1 MSLPGLDSGA
11 VLVDHAWEAAAPWQ
25 VSCEEGEMVYRVG
38 DDSEDGWVEVQRARD
53 GTRGSVPASY
63 LGCEVVPE
71 AAVVVGSPRS
81 EAAVVVGSLRSP
93 LPDAPDGWLVHSTDQ
108 GVLYYKNLVDGH
120 VQWERPTRVASD
132 LPPGAADAGSA
143 PVTPTKAAVARPVAS
158 PGASATTPPRAAPPL
173 PPRRSTGAARPLP
186 KPPAPPPRPVAVTPP
201 QQQPAPARDFRA
213 GGKLASAREGASSA
227 LASTSRGVRGAG
239 TVMAGHLNPT
249 SKQKEGSIGVAFL
262 RQTDVSKPALT
273 TPTKRYVVHLKDGTL
288 YVLKTESNIAKAT
301 IPCRDIAAV
310 TLVPP
315 VEAGGR
321 CHCVKLLLRSVPGS
335 HEGASRIQES
345 LFGGPCVGVLLEC
358 ASAEEQK
365 AWHTWLGQQ
374 KNWGSVQSA
383 AGTGAKGLAA
393 CGAIAA
399 GSLAHGF
406 GYGFG
411 RVLGGDAGGGASR
424 SLGLKPRHF

>member
-1 MSLPGLDSGA
+1 
-11 VLVDHAWEAAAPWQ
+11 
-25 VSCEEGEMVYRVG
+25 MVYRVG

-143 PVTPTKAAVARPVAS
+143 PFTPTKAAVARPVAS

-201 QQQPAPARDFRA
+201 PRQPAPARDFRA
-213 GGKLASAREGASSA
+213 GGRLGASSPRHNSQA
-227 LASTSRGVRGAG
+227 HRR
-239 TVMAGHLNPT
+239 
-249 SKQKEGSIGVAFL
+249 
-262 RQTDVSKPALT
+262 
-273 TPTKRYVVHLKDGTL
+273 
-288 YVLKTESNIAKAT
+288 
-301 IPCRDIAAV
+301 
-310 TLVPP
+310 
-315 VEAGGR
+315 
-321 CHCVKLLLRSVPGS
+321 
-335 HEGASRIQES
+335 
-345 LFGGPCVGVLLEC
+345 
-358 ASAEEQK
+358 
-365 AWHTWLGQQ
+365 
-374 KNWGSVQSA
+374 KNGGSVQSA
-383 AGTGAKGLAA
+383 AGTGAKGLKA

-399 GSLAHGF
+399 GSLAHGL

-411 RVLGGDAGGGASR
+411 RVLGGDAGGAASR
-424 SLGLKPRHF
+424 SMGLKPRHF

>member
-63 LGCEVVPE
+63 LGREVVPE

-108 GVLYYKNLVDGH
+108 GVLYYQNLVDGH

-132 LPPGAADAGSA
+132 LPPGAADAASA
-143 PVTPTKAAVARPVAS
+143 PVAPAKAAVATPVAS
-158 PGASATTPPRAAPPL
+158 PKAHSPTTPPRAAPPL
-173 PPRRSTGAARPLP
+173 PPRCSTSARPLP

-201 QQQPAPARDFRA
+201 PRQPAPARDFRA
-213 GGKLASAREGASSA
+213 GGRLGASSPRHNSQA
-227 LASTSRGVRGAG
+227 HRR
-239 TVMAGHLNPT
+239 
-249 SKQKEGSIGVAFL
+249 
-262 RQTDVSKPALT
+262 
-273 TPTKRYVVHLKDGTL
+273 
-288 YVLKTESNIAKAT
+288 
-301 IPCRDIAAV
+301 
-310 TLVPP
+310 
-315 VEAGGR
+315 
-321 CHCVKLLLRSVPGS
+321 
-335 HEGASRIQES
+335 
-345 LFGGPCVGVLLEC
+345 
-358 ASAEEQK
+358 
-365 AWHTWLGQQ
+365 
-374 KNWGSVQSA
+374 KNGGSVQSA

-393 CGAIAA
+393 CGKIAA
-399 GSLAHGF
+399 GSLAHGL

-411 RVLGGDAGGGASR
+411 RVLGQDAGGGASR

>member
-1 MSLPGLDSGA
+1 
-11 VLVDHAWEAAAPWQ
+11 
-25 VSCEEGEMVYRVG
+25 MVYRIG
-38 DDSEDGWVEVQRARD
+38 DESEDGWVEVQRARD

-63 LGCEVVPE
+63 LGREVVPE
-71 AAVVVGSPRS
+71 ASVVVGSPRS

-93 LPDAPDGWLVHSTDQ
+93 LPDAPDGWLVHSTNQ

-158 PGASATTPPRAAPPL
+158 KAHSPTTPSRAAPPL
-173 PPRRSTGAARPLP
+173 PPRCSARPLP

-239 TVMAGHLNPT
+239 TVMAGHP
-249 SKQKEGSIGVAFL
+249 KEGSINVAFL
-262 RQTDVSKPALT
+262 RQTDVSKPTLT

-288 YVLKTESNIAKAT
+288 YVLKTESNTAKAT

-365 AWHTWLGQQ
+365 AWHTWLGRE
-374 KNWGSVQSA
+374 KNWGLVQSA
-383 AGTGAKGLAA
+383 SGTAAKGLAA

-399 GSLAHGF
+399 GSAAHGL

-411 RVLGGDAGGGASR
+411 RVLGHDTGAAASR
-424 SLGLKPRHF
+424 SLGLRPRYF